1 VPERGLD
8 ETGKAFI
15 APEEDQIRKL
25 ADRGDSG
32 PIVMLNLIRFRDRA
46 LEPAEGMTGAEAY
59 GKYSVEVQPLLE
71 GVGGRVLA
79 AARCEEGIIGPAD
92 PEWDM
97 VLMVEYPNAAAFLR
111 MIGSPDYLEAH
122 RYRAAALADSRL
134 VASTG
139 LVP

>member
-1 VPERGLD
+1 MSPG
-8 ETGKAFI
+8 FI

-32 PIVMLNLIRFRDRA
+32 PVVMLNLIRFREEA

-59 GKYSVEVQPLLE
+59 GAYSVEVQPMLE
-71 GVGGRVLA
+71 RVGGRVLS
-79 AARCEEGIIGPAD
+79 AARCEDGIIGPAD

-97 VLMVEYPNAAAFLR
+97 VLMVEYPSAAAFLE
-111 MIGSPDYLEAH
+111 MIGAPEYLEAH
-122 RYRAAALADSRL
+122 RLRAAALEDSRL
-134 VASTG
+134 VASAG